1 MKRIALLAAG
11 LLVTCLLAATD
22 IMKLAEIKPGMEG
35 EGRTIFKG
43 STIETFTFKVL
54 GVLDK
59 FVSDKNLI
67 IAELFAPELKDS
79 GVIAGMSGSPVYI
92 GGKLIGSVSYG
103 LSSFSKK
110 PIAGITPI
118 EDILRVADAPGPAA
132 NVEIS
137 DIKIDFS
144 RQNARRVAE
153 AIRSELTARMN
164 FSPASSLSPIKL
176 FSSSRGF
183 SPESVSFLQGMFVP
197 LQTLAAGPGGRDLQ
211 GPLVGD
217 LKGKDIDTR
226 KLGADMFSLRPA
238 DAVAI
243 PLIRGD
249 ASYSATGTVT
259 HVDGQKVYIF
269 GHPFFNLGTV
279 DFPLHKAEVIS
290 VVPSYE
296 SSFKLAATRNQVGV
310 VSQDRFS
317 GVVGEL
323 GKTPY
328 MIPLKIFLKNR
339 NRSFNLE
346 LVSHPL
352 LTPALTYIS
361 LVNALQAEYQEFG
374 FQSLTVSGKIFIEN
388 EDNVVLEDL
397 FSGIAAADEFSTLV
411 MTINYFLMNN
421 REKNARIQKMD
432 FEISGREAVK
442 KAELENVLVD
452 KNSYLPD
459 ELMEIDMKLKNEKGA
474 DFSEKITIKAPNL
487 KPGSVFYLM
496 VADASEV
503 TEFDTKAVKT
513 TYFPS
518 DLGALIRAINN
529 IRKNNRLYLKVFVPA
544 QGVFIRGFE
553 YSYLP
558 SSVGNVL
565 LYNSLAKDQANMAIS
580 TVAEY
585 QYEVPAVVSGKKIF
599 KLRIKERKNE

>member
-11 LLVTCLLAATD
+11 LIFSCLLTATE

-54 GVLDK
+54 GILDK

-67 IAELFAPELKDS
+67 IAELFAPELNDG

-103 LSSFSKK
+103 LSNFSRK

-118 EDILRVADAPGPAA
+118 EDILKVSDAPGPAA
-132 NVEIS
+132 SVEIS

-144 RQNARRVAE
+144 RENARHVAE
-153 AIRSELTARMN
+153 AIRNELTARMN
-164 FSPASSLSPIKL
+164 FSPARSLAPIKL
-176 FSSSRGF
+176 FASSRGF
-183 SPESVSFLQGMFVP
+183 SPESVSFMQGMFVP
-197 LQTLAAGPGGRDLQ
+197 LQTMAAGPNGGGFQ
-211 GPLVGD
+211 GKPLEPG
-217 LKGKDIDTR
+217 

-259 HVDGQKVYIF
+259 HVDGQKVYVF

-279 DFPLHKAEVIS
+279 DFPMHKAEVIS

-296 SSFKLAATRNQVGV
+296 SSFKLAATRNQVGAIR
-310 VSQDRFS
+310 QDRFS
-317 GVVGEL
+317 CVMGEL

-361 LVNALQAEYQEFG
+361 LLNALQAEYQEFG
-374 FQSLTVSGKIFIEN
+374 FQSLNVSGKIFVEN
-388 EDNVVLEDL
+388 EENVVLDDL
-397 FSGIAAADEFSTLV
+397 FSGTTAADEFSTLV
-411 MTINYFLMNN
+411 MAINYFLMNN

-432 FEISGREAVK
+432 FEISGREVVK

-459 ELMEIDMKLKNEKGA
+459 ELMEIDMKLKNERG
-474 DFSEKITIKAPNL
+474 DSFSERITIKAPNL

-529 IRKNNRLYLKVFVPA
+529 IRKNSRLYLKIFVPA
-544 QGVFIRGFE
+544 QGIFIRGFE

-558 SSVGNVL
+558 ASVGNVL
-565 LYNSLAKDQANMAIS
+565 LYNSLARDQANMAIS

>member
-1 MKRIALLAAG
+1 MAAG
-11 LLVTCLLAATD
+11 LLLAGLLAAAD
-22 IMKLAEIKPGMEG
+22 IMKLAEVKPGMEG

-54 GVLDK
+54 GILDK

-92 GGKLIGSVSYG
+92 GGRLIGSVSYG
-103 LSSFSKK
+103 LSNFSRK

-118 EDILRVADAPGPAA
+118 EDILKAAEAPGPAA

-144 RQNARRVAE
+144 RENARFVSE

-164 FSPASSLSPIKL
+164 FSPARSLEPIKL
-176 FSSSRGF
+176 FASSSGF
-183 SPESVSFLQGMFVP
+183 SPESVSFLQGIFVP
-197 LQTLAAGPGGRDLQ
+197 LQSMA
-211 GPLVGD
+211 VG
-217 LKGKDIDTR
+217 KEIDTR

-259 HVDGQKVYIF
+259 HVDGQKVYVF
-269 GHPFFNLGTV
+269 GHPFFNLGSV

-296 SSFKLAATRNQVGV
+296 SSFKLAATRNPVGAV
-310 VSQDRFS
+310 TQDRFS
-317 GVVGEL
+317 SVVGEL
-323 GKTPY
+323 GKVPY

-361 LVNALQAEYQEFG
+361 LVNALQTEYQEFG
-374 FQSLTVSGKIFIEN
+374 FQSLSVSGKIFIEG

-411 MTINYFLMNN
+411 MAINYFLMNN

-452 KNSYLPD
+452 KNSYHPD
-459 ELMEIDMKLKNEKGA
+459 EPMQIEMMLKNEKGA
-474 DFSEKITIKAPNL
+474 DFSEKITIQAPNL

-496 VADASEV
+496 VADASAV
-503 TEFDTKAVKT
+503 TDFDTKAVKSA
-513 TYFPS
+513 YFPS

-529 IRKNNRLYLKVFVPA
+529 IRKNSRLYLKIFVPA

-585 QYEVPAVVSGKKIF
+585 QYEVPAVVSGKKVF